1 MSPVTPEPG
10 DHGGS
15 AGGPAAIVV
24 TEGVWG
30 EPFDE
35 LADRYAVRRLPAP
48 SAADLAHARALVVRN
63 KTQVT
68 RELLQQAPLLEVVA
82 RAGAGVDNIDV
93 EAAEELGVVV
103 VAATGANAV
112 SVAEHA
118 LAMALALARRITVL
132 DADTKAG
139 GWDRRPARELASG
152 VWGLLSAGATA
163 RATGHLA
170 RGLGMSVVAY
180 DPYVPDD
187 HRELIDIGV
196 KLLPLRDVVRQ
207 ADVLSVHLP
216 ATAETSGIVD
226 STLLDQAKPSLL
238 LISVGRGET
247 IDEAAVTAALKDGR
261 IAGAA
266 LDVRSHEPPVRGE
279 LENLPNVVLTPHVAG
294 ITAESQARVA
304 EILCADISAVLD
316 EREATHAVGRH
327 RRPART
333 RGERVT

>member
-1 MSPVTPEPG
+1 MTR
-10 DHGGS
+10 
-15 AGGPAAIVV
+15 IVV
-24 TEGVWG
+24 AEDLWG
-30 EPFDE
+30 EPFAK
-35 LADRYAVRRLPAP
+35 LAAHHPVRRVHAP
-48 SAADLAHARALVVRN
+48 SAADLVDARALVVRN

-68 RELLQQAPLLEVVA
+68 RELLEQAPRLQVVA
-82 RAGAGVDNIDV
+82 RAGVGLDNIDV
-93 EAAEELGVVV
+93 AAAEKLGVVI

-112 SVAEHA
+112 SVAEHTIA
-118 LAMALALARRITVL
+118 LALALARRITVL

-139 GWDRRPARELASG
+139 GWDRQPGHELAGG

-163 RATGHLA
+163 RATAQLA

-196 KLLPLRDVVRQ
+196 ALLPLKDVIQQ

-226 STLLDQAKPSLL
+226 SHLLDRAKPNLL

-247 IDEAAVTAALKDGR
+247 IDEAAVAAALKDGR

-279 LENLPNVVLTPHVAG
+279 LEDLPNVILTPHVAG
-294 ITAESQARVA
+294 ITIESQARIA
-304 EILCADISAVLD
+304 EILCSDIAAVLGGG
-316 EREATHAVGRH
+316 EALAAVGRC
-327 RRPART
+327 RRPVRPSSEPAT
-333 RGERVT
+333 